1 MNEREL
7 VLSHV
12 AAIRARYPR
21 LSRDKV
27 ETSRRQ
33 EWKFIKRARIMRCM
47 DEYRDLRN
55 RYLLMRSEK
64 VFRIAMERRE
74 QQTRGKRRE
83 KVTRGR

>member
-1 MNEREL
+1 MNEREI
-7 VLSHV
+7 VLTRV
-12 AAIRARYPR
+12 AAIRARYPW

-33 EWKFIKRARIMRCM
+33 EWKFVKRARIMRCL
-47 DEYRDLRN
+47 DEYRDLRS
-55 RYLLMRSEK
+55 RYLLMKSEK

-74 QQTRGKRRE
+74 

>member
-1 MNEREL
+1 MNEHEI
-7 VLSHV
+7 VLTRV

-21 LSRDKV
+21 LSWDKV

-33 EWKFIKRARIMRCM
+33 EWKFVKRARIMRCL

-55 RYLLMRSEK
+55 RYLLMKSEK

-74 QQTRGKRRE
+74 QQKRGK
-83 KVTRGR
+83 